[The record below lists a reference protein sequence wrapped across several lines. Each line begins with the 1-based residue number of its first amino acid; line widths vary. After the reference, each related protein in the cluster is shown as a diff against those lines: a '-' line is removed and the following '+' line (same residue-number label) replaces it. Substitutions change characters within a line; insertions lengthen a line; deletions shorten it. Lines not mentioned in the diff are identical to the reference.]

1 LEASQ
6 PVRGRADRFIEEG
19 VNGGIMSTKIE
30 WIPIKE
36 AWFIATGN
44 AIDVSLNQFRSWVN
58 NKKYGIIS
66 GKFGARL
73 VVRKD
78 TIPTV
83 LV

>member
-1 LEASQ
+1 MA
-6 PVRGRADRFIEEG
+6 V
-19 VNGGIMSTKIE
+19 KIE
-30 WIPIKE
+30 WVPIKE
-36 AWFIATGN
+36 AWLISTGS
-44 AIDVSLNQFRSWVN
+44 AIDVSLNQFRSWVK